1 MSEKIRLKNG
11 QEFELT
17 PMGIRQTEKSR
28 EITFGSALSTS
39 QIEALLTDDNISRI
53 EYLSEAGEVLNT
65 YLDCVAV
72 KTIQKDIENST
83 YTIELSINGL
93 ERSLKSIETEVQ
105 SNQAISDSSVG
116 ELTIMIANIYAI
128 LNK

>member
-28 EITFGSALSTS
+28 EITFSSTLSTS

-72 KTIQKDIENST
+72 KAIQKNIENGT
-83 YTIELSINGL
+83 YTVDLSIDAVERMLKKLQDNITYTELALVELYEAMNGGAL
-93 ERSLKSIETEVQ
+93 
-105 SNQAISDSSVG
+105 
-116 ELTIMIANIYAI
+116 
-128 LNK
+128 